1 MDETKIASAV
11 EKRLFKI
18 FQQMVTEWSIQRKE
32 HLNAQF
38 KADALEDSG
47 KFAAMKQDVI
57 ESRILL

>member
-47 KFAAMKQDVI
+47 
-57 ESRILL
+57 SRILL